1 MTQTEAVFQACE
13 ELDVLTSVPTLQ
25 NRAEAIYGGDINYTA
40 VVNYR
45 TKYKKTLKIKSD
57 CRMNGKKGQWRRD
70 MRNDHTASLKQVK
83 RLNHYFK
90 LKRPTI
96 MSFINLM
103 GDGSDMFHS
112 VEQVKNAVAELVEL
126 KQVA

>member
-1 MTQTEAVFQACE
+1 
-13 ELDVLTSVPTLQ
+13 
-25 NRAEAIYGGDINYTA
+25 
-40 VVNYR
+40 
-45 TKYKKTLKIKSD
+45 
-57 CRMNGKKGQWRRD
+57 